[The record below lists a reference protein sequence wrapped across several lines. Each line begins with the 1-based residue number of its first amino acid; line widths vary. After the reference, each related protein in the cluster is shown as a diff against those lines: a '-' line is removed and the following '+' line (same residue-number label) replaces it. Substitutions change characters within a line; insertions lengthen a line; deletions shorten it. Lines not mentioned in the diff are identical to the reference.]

1 MERYAA
7 CGRVGSRPALLTAL
21 LTSSMLTGIAPALA
35 QQTAN
40 NSQVETVIV
49 TAQKRSENLQKVSLS
64 IQALSSQ
71 KLEDLHITNFNDYV
85 KFFPSVTYTVGGA
98 GGGNA
103 GPGFENISM
112 RGIVSGNDGNH
123 SGPLPTVGVYLD
135 EQPITTIG
143 GTLDMHIYDIDRV
156 EVLSG
161 PQGTL
166 YGASSEAGTIRI
178 ITNKPDA
185 EGFSAGYDVQANTV
199 AHGNEGYQA
208 EGFVNIPLA
217 DNMAIRIVAWD
228 EHDAGYIDNVPGTR
242 TYPGCQITMNPPCNA
257 GQVPPITINNF
268 NLAKSNF
275 NDVDTYGARA
285 ALKIDLNANW
295 TVTPSVIA
303 QWENANGIFGYDQT
317 VGYLQVKQYNPDFL
331 HQNWVQ
337 AALTV
342 QGKIGDLDLTYSGG
356 HMEWWIHGESDYS
369 DYSYWYDKLFPS
381 SFPQYFYDNN
391 GNPIAPTQY
400 IVESDHFVKDS
411 HELRI
416 ASPANQRLRFVAGL
430 FYERQQHWI
439 LQDYKITDLSCY
451 YTVDCWSGTTKY
463 LTGLGNWPDTL
474 WLTDQERVDQDSA
487 AFAEVSYDILPKLTL
502 TGGLRL
508 YQYYNSLVGFFGF
521 NGNFSSH
528 TGEAKCF
535 APGQFHN
542 APCTDLQAH
551 ASGTGNTHKIN
562 LTYHVDDDRM
572 VYFTWSTGFRPGG
585 INRRSD
591 IAGAYGPDKL
601 TNYEVGWKTTWLE
614 DTLRLNGALFWE
626 TWDNVQFPFLGLN
639 SFTIIQN
646 AGNATSKG
654 IESDFEWKPLP
665 ALTISGSGAVTDA
678 NLDTAYC
685 GVSNPQTR
693 QPLTTCPDPSGG
705 DVNPAD
711 SPAGTQLPITPKWK
725 GNLTTRYDFPIWSDL
740 SAHVQ
745 GSVEAQSSVWSD
757 LRVQA
762 LYPPSCN
769 PAIPGSCIEVPIR
782 SVLGK
787 QPGFATFDFSTGID
801 AGQWH
806 VELFVQ
812 NAFDANAQTY
822 RYVQCTTQV
831 CENPFTPKHE
841 VYVVPERP
849 RMIGISFGQR
859 F

>member
-1 MERYAA
+1 
-7 CGRVGSRPALLTAL
+7 
-21 LTSSMLTGIAPALA
+21 MLTGIAPALA
-35 QQTAN
+35 QQTASN
-40 NSQVETVIV
+40 TGIETIIV
-49 TAQKRSENLQKVSLS
+49 TAQKRSENIQKVPLS
-64 IQALSSQ
+64 IQALSTQ

-143 GTLDMHIYDIDRV
+143 GTLDAHIYDIDRV

-178 ITNKPDA
+178 ITNKPDSD
-185 EGFSAGYDVQANTV
+185 GFSAAYDVQGNTV
-199 AHGNEGYQA
+199 AHGDEGYQA
-208 EGFVNIPLA
+208 EGYVNIPLA

-228 EHDAGYIDNVPGTR
+228 EHDAGYIDNVAATR
-242 TYPGCQITMNPPCNA
+242 TYPGNP
-257 GQVPPITINNF
+257 GIGVPAITINNF

-295 TVTPSVIA
+295 TVTPSLIA
-303 QWENANGIFGYDQT
+303 QWENSGGIFGYDRT
-317 VGYLQVKQYNPDFL
+317 VGYLQVKQYNPDFV

-391 GNPIAPTQY
+391 GKPIAPTQY
-400 IVESDHFVKDS
+400 ILESDHFIKDS

-416 ASPANQRLRFVAGL
+416 ASPSTDRLRFVAGL

-439 LQDYKITDLSCY
+439 LQDYKINDLACY
-451 YTVDCWSGTTKY
+451 YTVDCYAGTTPY

-474 WLTDQERVDQDSA
+474 WLTDQERVDQDMA
-487 AFAEVSYDILPKLTL
+487 AFAEVSYDITPQLTIN
-502 TGGLRL
+502 GGLRL
-508 YQYYNSLVGFFGF
+508 YDYRNTLTGFFGF

-528 TGEAKCF
+528 TGESQCF
-535 APGQFHN
+535 APGTFHN
-542 APCTDLQAH
+542 TPCTDLDAK
-551 ASGTGNTHKIN
+551 AVGTGNTHKIN
-562 LTYHVDDDRM
+562 LTYRVDDDRM

-591 IAGAYGPDKL
+591 IAGAYAPDKL
-601 TNYEVGWKTTWLE
+601 TNYEVGWKTTWLD
-614 DTLRLNGALFWE
+614 DTLRLNGALFHE
-626 TWDNVQFPFLGLN
+626 NWDNVQFPFLGVN

-646 AGNATSKG
+646 AGNATTQG
-654 IESDFEWKPLP
+654 IESDFEWKPIP

-685 GVSNPQTR
+685 GYSNTQTK
-693 QPLTTCPDPSGG
+693 QPITECPNNLPPNNPGSDPWAP
-705 DVNPAD
+705 DAP
-711 SPAGTQLPITPKWK
+711 PGTQLPITPKWK
-725 GNLTTRYDFPIWSDL
+725 GNLTTRYDFPLWSDL
-740 SAHVQ
+740 TAHVQ
-745 GSVEAQSSVWSD
+745 GSLEAQSSVWDD

-762 LYPPSCN
+762 EYPPLVNC
-769 PAIPGSCIEVPIR
+769 ITDPGGCVVVPIR
-782 SVLGK
+782 SLLGK
-787 QPGFATFDFSTGID
+787 QPGYALFDFS
-801 AGQWH
+801 AGVETDKWF

-812 NAFDANAQTY
+812 NAFDTNAQNY

-831 CENPFTPKHE
+831 CSNPLGTQHE
-841 VYVVPERP
+841 VYIVPQRP
-849 RMIGISFGQR
+849 RLIGIKFGQR